1 MTSISNTTLAYFY
14 QLSEYS
20 TGLLNR
26 LPISNEIEPIENT
39 FDRLKPA
46 LGTWKSNE
54 LKQLSQLPR
63 PAPPIPFDDQ
73 PAGMNT
79 IGILADRLT
88 ILVCKEWYLRH
99 RQEKI
104 ADADTVLKIQIP
116 DIVRALSLARPGH
129 ARLLEKVSS
138 NHSDTIAAT
147 FDEAYYG
154 LLGANI
160 LMWETQEML
169 YVRDMESVPAEEL
182 RNYIRFFSQA
192 NMLRNAFITQ
202 SEILYWQPQ

>member
-1 MTSISNTTLAYFY
+1 MTSISDAAYTYFD
-14 QLSEYS
+14 QLSKYS
-20 TGLLNR
+20 TGLLDR
-26 LPISNEIEPIENT
+26 LPISNDIEPIEKT
-39 FDRLKPA
+39 FGRLKPA
-46 LGTWKSNE
+46 LDTWKNDE
-54 LKQLSQLPR
+54 LKRLDRLMRS
-63 PAPPIPFDDQ
+63 APVIPSDEQ

-99 RQEKI
+99 RQGKPAE
-104 ADADTVLKIQIP
+104 ADTVLKVQIP
-116 DIVRALSLARPGH
+116 DIVRVLTLARPGH
-129 ARLLEKVSS
+129 AKLLEKVSS
-138 NHSDTIAAT
+138 NHSDAVAST

-182 RNYIRFFSQA
+182 RDYIRFFSQA

-202 SEILYWQPQ
+202 SELLYWQPR